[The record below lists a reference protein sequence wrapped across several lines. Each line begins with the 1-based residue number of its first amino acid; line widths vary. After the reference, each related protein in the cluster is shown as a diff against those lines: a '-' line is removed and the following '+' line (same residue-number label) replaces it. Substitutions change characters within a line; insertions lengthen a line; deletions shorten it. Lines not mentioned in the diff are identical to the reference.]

1 MNRHDLWILLAYA
14 VAVLAGKYVIDF
26 ALARLVS
33 ADDQVAIDAFRRHGL
48 RNGGATIGMLE
59 RCLVLTFVLAGN
71 YGAIGLILAAKGLLR
86 YPEIKDTQDQKMAEY
101 ILVGTMLSLIWAVV
115 VGLLAQ
121 RFGPAVVV
129 VTS

>member
-1 MNRHDLWILLAYA
+1 VIRHDLWILLAYV
-14 VAVLAGKYVIDF
+14 VATVGGKHAIDF
-26 ALARLVS
+26 ALTRLVS
-33 ADDQVAIDAFRRHGL
+33 VDDQVAIDTFRRHGL

-121 RFGPAVVV
+121 RFGPGVMIGG
-129 VTS
+129 